1 MLINALKANHFIKDF
16 LNVQYNTIGPIIGN
30 SHNTKE
36 GFQNYYIFQFMVS
49 SFLPDG
55 CPPILS
61 SARLAKNKIFLTCI
75 ESRYKKE
82 IQSQYIAAMQLVVLY

>member
-1 MLINALKANHFIKDF
+1 
-16 LNVQYNTIGPIIGN
+16 
-30 SHNTKE
+30 
-36 GFQNYYIFQFMVS
+36 MVS

-82 IQSQYIAAMQLVVLY
+82 IQSQYIAAMQLVVGCRLKVVLNKSKTNQLRTLT